1 MNQQQSKADG
11 ANFVVEDLISKGSLV
26 VDDGNNIRVPTIE
39 EYEQIISQRSQQ
51 DHQDRQ

>member
-11 ANFVVEDLISKGSLV
+11 ANLVVEDLISKGSLV
-26 VDDGNNIRVPTIE
+26 VDDGNNVRVPTIE

-51 DHQDRQ
+51 DHQDR